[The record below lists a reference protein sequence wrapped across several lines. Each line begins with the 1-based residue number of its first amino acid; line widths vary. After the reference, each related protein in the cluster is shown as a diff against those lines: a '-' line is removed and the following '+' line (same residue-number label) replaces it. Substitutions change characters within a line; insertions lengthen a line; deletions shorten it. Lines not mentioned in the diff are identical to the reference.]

1 MFDFFETKS
10 QDAIENTF
18 RRAAA
23 DQRPDIINLSIG
35 VYRDV
40 NGHVPIMEVVRDAQ
54 LQAVKN
60 MASKSYLTPAGN
72 TEFCRLTRGLLLGE
86 DHNTITNGRIRAV
99 QTPGAGS
106 ALRVAA
112 ELARSLKP
120 DTVIW
125 FSTPVWNH
133 QVDFF
138 KAVGLSVKYYDYYDK
153 STQSL
158 NFDAMLTSL
167 EAASPEDI
175 IVLHGVCHNPTGAD
189 LSYENWQTLTH
200 FLRARDL
207 VPLVDIAYQGYGKGL
222 EADAAGLRYMAAHM
236 SNMLIVYSASKS
248 FAVYRDRV
256 GALFMIMPESGSRS
270 DAIFDHVIDLI
281 RALYFMPPD
290 SGAEIV
296 ATILRDSQLRKRW
309 AHELGAIRADVV
321 DMRQRAYQAFQAAMP
336 DLDLS
341 ALGRQN
347 GMFSCLPITED
358 NRLALEKDK
367 GIYLLPGGR
376 INFASLSPKTLDYVA
391 QSFIGYLEPQA

>member
-86 DHNTITNGRIRAV
+86 DHNTITDGRIRAV

-167 EAASPEDI
+167 EAASPE
-175 IVLHGVCHNPTGAD
+175 
-189 LSYENWQTLTH
+189 
-200 FLRARDL
+200 
-207 VPLVDIAYQGYGKGL
+207 VDIAYQGYGKGL

-391 QSFIGYLEPQA
+391 QSFIGYLELQA